1 MYIYIRRHFGSKL
14 TDFHIHIKYPSRA
27 TFSAWILF
35 VGWTYNT
42 RIG

>member
-27 TFSAWILF
+27 TFSVHILF
-35 VGWTYNT
+35 VVWTYNT